1 MQAHSNRKSN
11 RKVWKFSIIG
21 KKKEM
26 KLLKLVCSD
35 EGGDRKEK
43 SNKSRRTTI
52 HLRTFEKAVMGKGK
66 EKRPNGC

>member
-1 MQAHSNRKSN
+1 
-11 RKVWKFSIIG
+11 
-21 KKKEM
+21 M

-43 SNKSRRTTI
+43 SNKSRRTPI